1 MAAHYDGHVV
11 RDVAPG
17 PAIGAARFIGFVP
30 ISDADRARRFYVDT
44 LGLRLIE
51 ESPFA
56 IVVDA
61 CGTQVRLTPVP
72 ELRPQ
77 PFTIAGFE
85 VLDIDDTVDRLVARG
100 VAFNRYDGVDL
111 DERSIWSTPGGD
123 RVAWFADPDG
133 NTLSLTQ
140 FARR

>member
-1 MAAHYDGHVV
+1 MVS
-11 RDVAPG
+11 DVASGLPLD
-17 PAIGAARFIGFVP
+17 AARFMGFVP
-30 ISDADRARRFYVDT
+30 ISDADAARRFYVDT

-61 CGTQVRLTPVP
+61 NGTMVRLTPVP

-77 PFTIAGFE
+77 PFTIVGFE
-85 VLDIDDTVDRLVARG
+85 VTDLDDVVDRLASRG
-100 VAFNRYDGVDL
+100 VGFNRYDGVDQ
-111 DERSIWSTPGGD
+111 DERSIWNTPGGD

-133 NTLSLTQ
+133 NTLSLTE